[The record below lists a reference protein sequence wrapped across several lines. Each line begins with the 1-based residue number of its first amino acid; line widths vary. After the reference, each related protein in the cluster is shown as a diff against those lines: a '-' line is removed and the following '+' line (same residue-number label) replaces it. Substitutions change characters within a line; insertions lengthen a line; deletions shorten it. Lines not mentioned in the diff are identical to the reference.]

1 MRRRIA
7 RLVIALVFSVASLAI
22 VITPAS
28 ACSCVSRPAGKI
40 LRGADAVLVGEV
52 VGDRL
57 VQDGTIQRVR
67 VDEVFVG
74 TLPPEI
80 EVYAAI
86 GPGIVDTCSV
96 LFSGGHEVAMVLE
109 EDAPGRLSQSLCS
122 MLSVDDVRRLGGTP
136 RPPDPDAIAPTQPPP
151 VVGTDAEDDALLAWW
166 QVVGLG
172 ALAAAAL
179 IGGSTL
185 AGLRRARRVGTASLP
200 EEAPPPEQAG

>member
-7 RLVIALVFSVASLAI
+7 RLVLALVFSVASLVI
-22 VITPAS
+22 VTTPAF
-28 ACSCVSRPAGKI
+28 ACSCVSQPAGMI
-40 LRGADAVLVGEV
+40 IRDADAVLVGEV

-57 VQDGTIQRVR
+57 VQDGTMQRVR

-109 EDAPGRLSQSLCS
+109 EDAAGRSWQSLCS
-122 MLSVDDVRRLGGTP
+122 MLSVEDVRRLGGTP
-136 RPPDPDAIAPTQPPP
+136 RPPDPDAVAPTQTPP
-151 VVGTDAEDDALLAWW
+151 VVDTEAEGALLAWW

-179 IGGSTL
+179 MGGSIL

>member
-1 MRRRIA
+1 MRRIA
-7 RLVIALVFSVASLAI
+7 RLVIALVFSAAAVVIVA
-22 VITPAS
+22 TPAV
-28 ACSCVSRPAGKI
+28 ACSCVSRPAGTI
-40 LRGADAVLVGEV
+40 IRGADAVLVGEV

-86 GPGIVDTCSV
+86 GPGTVDTCSV
-96 LFSGGHEVAMVLE
+96 LFSGGHEVAMALE
-109 EDAPGRLSQSLCS
+109 EDASGRLSQGACS
-122 MLSVDDVRRLGGTP
+122 MLSVADARRLGGEP
-136 RPPDPDAIAPTQPPP
+136 RPPDPDAVAPTQTPP
-151 VVGTDAEDDALLAWW
+151 VVGTDAEGALLAWW

-179 IGGSTL
+179 IGGSIL
-185 AGLRRARRVGTASLP
+185 AGLRRGRRVGIASLP
-200 EEAPPPEQAG
+200 EETPPPEQAG